1 MAILASRTGEECGSC
16 GGFMLPDSPASDQ
29 PARRHD
35 NAAQGADCFA
45 AMISNLEALYRAYE
59 ARDRYI
65 ANAANGKAEAET
77 ADIYCDD
84 TLKCRKQLKPQSVTW
99 SSRRHRALA
108 LLTTQ
113 RASGCL

>member
-1 MAILASRTGEECGSC
+1 VAVSCCQTHPPRTN
-16 GGFMLPDSPASDQ
+16 LPDAMTM
-29 PARRHD
+29 
-35 NAAQGADCFA
+35 AAQGADCFA